1 MKILVDADSCPKQAR
16 LLILRAAART
26 ALTAVFAANR
36 PIPGIAGPCAVMEV
50 CPAGEGAADDRI
62 AELARPGDLVV
73 TRDIPLAS
81 RLVETAI
88 LVIDDR
94 GQVYTKENI
103 REKLSLRNFKVGLA
117 DNGLGVERTA
127 SYGKR
132 ELKNFADSLD
142 RLLAALIRE
151 KREDSGSLRSVPVN
165 P

>member
-1 MKILVDADSCPKQAR
+1 MKIFVDADSCPKPAR
-16 LLILRAAART
+16 QMILRAATRT

-36 PIPGIAGPCAVMEV
+36 PIPGISGPGAVMEI
-50 CPAGEGAADDRI
+50 CPAEEGAADDRI

-88 LVIDDR
+88 PVIDDR

-103 REKLSLRNFKVGLA
+103 REKLSFRDFKVGLA
-117 DNGLGVERTA
+117 DSGIGIERTA

-132 ELKNFADSLD
+132 ELKNFADTLD
-142 RLLAALIRE
+142 RLLVRLLRE
-151 KREDSGSLRSVPVN
+151 EKKNS
-165 P
+165 

>member
-1 MKILVDADSCPKQAR
+1 MKILVDADSCPKPAR

-26 ALTAVFAANR
+26 SRTAVFAANR
-36 PIPGIAGPCAVMEV
+36 PIPGIAGPGAVMEI

-81 RLVETAI
+81 RLVEAAI
-88 LVIDDR
+88 PVIDDR
-94 GQVYTKENI
+94 GQTYTRENI
-103 REKLSLRNFKVGLA
+103 REKLSLRDFKVGLA
-117 DNGLGVERTA
+117 DNGLGMERTA

-142 RLLAALIRE
+142 RLLVRLIRE
-151 KREDSGSLRSVPVN
+151 EKKNLQDAG
-165 P
+165 